1 MLIMCNRCHKNVE
14 VSMYFYNF
22 KITDIDSIDTL
33 GAKNY
38 TASMKG
44 KTICP
49 KCGREIE
56 RMFTSKITN
65 KDIQELAL
73 RLE

>member
-1 MLIMCNRCHKNVE
+1 
-14 VSMYFYNF
+14 MYFYDF
-22 KITDIDSIDTL
+22 DIATRDSSDTPDAKI
-33 GAKNY
+33 Y

-49 KCGREIE
+49 KCGREME
-56 RMFTSKITN
+56 RLFTSKITN